1 MKLSYFTLR
10 LYFFGL
16 GGLAGV
22 SVSKML
28 TESTEAPWFIDGF
41 FRTLPLL
48 TICFLSDFLLKRN
61 CRTLFITEE
70 VDTNIEALKLNTAY
84 FVDPIPEKNITY
96 YKVTEV
102 GRIYEGEVEYSG
114 DPQTIII
121 EGDTCPEKGL
131 VVLKKDG
138 AGNKFFKNVRIHTPS

>member
-1 MKLSYFTLR
+1 MKLSYFALR

-16 GGLAGV
+16 GGLAGAAI
-22 SVSKML
+22 SKIL
-28 TESTEAPWFIDGF
+28 TENTEVPWYIDGF
-41 FRTLPLL
+41 FRTFPLL
-48 TICFLSDFLLKRN
+48 TICFFSDFLLKRN

-70 VDTNIEALKLNTAY
+70 ADTNVETLKLNTAY

-121 EGDTCPEKGL
+121 EGETYPEKGL
-131 VVLKKDG
+131 AVLERNRKGK
-138 AGNKFFKNVRIHTPS
+138 KFFKNVRIRTPS